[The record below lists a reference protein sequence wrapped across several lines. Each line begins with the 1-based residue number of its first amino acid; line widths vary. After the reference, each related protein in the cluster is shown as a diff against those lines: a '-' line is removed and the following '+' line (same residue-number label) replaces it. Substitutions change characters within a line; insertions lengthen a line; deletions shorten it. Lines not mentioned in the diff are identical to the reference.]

1 MTKAE
6 LQAKLNEK
14 GITYPNN
21 AKKAELEVLLNDGNN
36 NENQESFNDRPHK
49 NEKAESIEYV
59 KSLIEQMRAEGKSDD
74 IPKLEK
80 LIQLLDSKKY
90 GLVWEEHA
98 ELVEEE
104 MKTKIPVFVED
115 ESKKIHDNPDSE
127 DFNFLLEGDNLH
139 SLHLLEKTH
148 AGRIDVI
155 YIDPPYNT
163 GNKDFKYNDAFVDD
177 NDTFSHSK
185 WLSFMERRLRIARTL
200 LSDDGV
206 IFISIDDNEQSQLRM
221 LMNEIFGEGNFVG
234 TFFWNKTS
242 TPPALSKTI
251 RRKFEFVIS
260 YSNNRNS
267 LKLYGGQTDGGDV
280 PLLNNGNNLADLMVP
295 KEAIQFKLKDG
306 IYPAQKYDGIEL
318 LEEIEVKNN
327 YSLTDVKMRGKFKW
341 QQSMLDSEI
350 EKGTYLIVKTIKMS
364 VRFQRSETTVKI
376 PSDLL
381 SKDENGVST
390 NEQGKKDFQQLI
402 ENNDFD
408 YTKPVSL
415 IKYLSTMVT
424 HFNKNTIILDFFA
437 GSGTTGQAVT
447 ELNAEDG
454 GSRKFILAT
463 NNENNIAEEVTYER
477 MKRVSSGTEKYEAK
491 PLNLKYFKTDFV
503 VKEEFPDVSLEF
515 ELLKYITPLVELEF
529 AIDITN
535 PKVQIVLNEDQLE
548 NLIEKNEMISN
559 STLFM
564 HPDVFRDAEQNQILN
579 DLQIKV
585 QEIPNYFFGK
595 ELWSK

>member
-1 MTKAE
+1 M
-6 LQAKLNEK
+6 
-14 GITYPNN
+14 P
-21 AKKAELEVLLNDGNN
+21 
-36 NENQESFNDRPHK
+36 ENFNDRPHK
-49 NEKAESIEYV
+49 NEKADSIAYV
-59 KSLIEQMRAEGKSDD
+59 KGLIEQMRADGKSDD

-80 LIQLLDSKKY
+80 LIQLLNSKKY

-148 AGRIDVI
+148 AGKIDVI

-163 GNKDFKYNDAFVDD
+163 GKEFTYNDKVVDKTD
-177 NDTFSHSK
+177 GYSHSK
-185 WLSFMERRLRIARTL
+185 WLSFMERRLNIAQQL
-200 LSDDGV
+200 LSDSGA
-206 IFISIDDNEQSQLRM
+206 IFISIDDNEEGNLR
-221 LMNEIFGEGNFVG
+221 LLLDEIFGENNFI
-234 TFFWNKTS
+234 S
-242 TPPALSKTI
+242 
-251 RRKFEFVIS
+251 RFVIQS
-260 YSNNRNS
+260 NPRGSNASKYIAQTDEYLFMYSKNYQKLVVDGYQKTEENISEYNQEDDRGKYRLLGLRARGGEWRREQRPKMYYPIYVNPENGAVSLEKTNEYVIESLPKRPTGEESRWTWSKEKFLKESSLLVGRKVNRRGQENFYDVFRKDYLEKDGEEALTKPRSIWDEKEMNYQNGKES
-267 LKLYGGQTDGGDV
+267 LKSLGLIDKFDF
-280 PLLNNGNNLADLMVP
+280 P
-295 KEAIQFKLKDG
+295 K
-306 IYPAQKYDGIEL
+306 P
-318 LEEIEVKNN
+318 
-327 YSLTDVKMRGKFKW
+327 
-341 QQSMLDSEI
+341 
-350 EKGTYLIVKTIKMS
+350 TYLIKKVVTM
-364 VRFQRSETTVKI
+364 F
-376 PSDLL
+376 
-381 SKDENGVST
+381 KD
-390 NEQGKKDFQQLI
+390 
-402 ENNDFD
+402 
-408 YTKPVSL
+408 
-415 IKYLSTMVT
+415 
-424 HFNKNTIILDFFA
+424 KNLVIMDFFA

-447 ELNAEDG
+447 ELNTEDG

-491 PLNLKYFKTDFV
+491 PMNLKYFKTDFV
-503 VKEEFPDVSLEF
+503 VKEKFPDVSLEY

-548 NLIEKNEMISN
+548 ALIENNELISD

-564 HPDVFRDAEQNQILN
+564 HPDVFRDAEQNQILS

>member
-1 MTKAE
+1 M
-6 LQAKLNEK
+6 
-14 GITYPNN
+14 P
-21 AKKAELEVLLNDGNN
+21 
-36 NENQESFNDRPHK
+36 ENFNDRPHK
-49 NEKAESIEYV
+49 NEKADSIAYV
-59 KSLIEQMRAEGKSDD
+59 KGLIEQMRADGKSDD

-80 LIQLLDSKKY
+80 LIQLLNSKKY

-148 AGRIDVI
+148 AGKIDVI

-163 GNKDFKYNDAFVDD
+163 GKEFTYNDKVVDKTD
-177 NDTFSHSK
+177 GYSHSK
-185 WLSFMERRLRIARTL
+185 WLSFMERRLNIAQQL
-200 LSDDGV
+200 LSDSGA
-206 IFISIDDNEQSQLRM
+206 IFISIDDNEEGNLR
-221 LMNEIFGEGNFVG
+221 LLLDEIFGENNFI
-234 TFFWNKTS
+234 S
-242 TPPALSKTI
+242 
-251 RRKFEFVIS
+251 RFVIQS
-260 YSNNRNS
+260 NPRGSNASKHIAQTDEYLFMYSKNYQKLVVDGYQKTEENISEYNQEDDRGKYRLLGLRARGGEWRREQRPKMYYPIYVNPENGAVSLEKTNEYVIESLPKRPTGEESRWTWSKEKFLKESSLLVGRKVNRRGQENFYDVFRKDYLEKDGEEALTKPRSIWDEKEMNYQNGKES
-267 LKLYGGQTDGGDV
+267 LKSLGLIDKFDF
-280 PLLNNGNNLADLMVP
+280 P
-295 KEAIQFKLKDG
+295 K
-306 IYPAQKYDGIEL
+306 P
-318 LEEIEVKNN
+318 
-327 YSLTDVKMRGKFKW
+327 
-341 QQSMLDSEI
+341 
-350 EKGTYLIVKTIKMS
+350 TYLIKKVVTM
-364 VRFQRSETTVKI
+364 F
-376 PSDLL
+376 
-381 SKDENGVST
+381 KD
-390 NEQGKKDFQQLI
+390 
-402 ENNDFD
+402 
-408 YTKPVSL
+408 
-415 IKYLSTMVT
+415 
-424 HFNKNTIILDFFA
+424 KNLVIMDFFA

-447 ELNAEDG
+447 ELNTEDG

-491 PLNLKYFKTDFV
+491 PMNLKYFKTDFV
-503 VKEEFPDVSLEF
+503 VKEKFPDVSLEY

-548 NLIEKNEMISN
+548 ALIENNELISD

-564 HPDVFRDAEQNQILN
+564 HPDVFRDAEQNQILS

>member
-1 MTKAE
+1 M
-6 LQAKLNEK
+6 
-14 GITYPNN
+14 P
-21 AKKAELEVLLNDGNN
+21 
-36 NENQESFNDRPHK
+36 ENFNDRPHK
-49 NEKAESIEYV
+49 NEKADSIAYV
-59 KSLIEQMRAEGKSDD
+59 KGLIEQMRADGKSDD

-80 LIQLLDSKKY
+80 LIQLLNSKKY

-148 AGRIDVI
+148 AGKIDVI

-163 GNKDFKYNDAFVDD
+163 GKEFTYNDKVVDKTD
-177 NDTFSHSK
+177 GYSHSK
-185 WLSFMERRLRIARTL
+185 WLSFMERRLNIAQQL
-200 LSDDGV
+200 LSDSGA
-206 IFISIDDNEQSQLRM
+206 IFISIDDNEEGNLR
-221 LMNEIFGEGNFVG
+221 LLLDEIFGENNFI
-234 TFFWNKTS
+234 S
-242 TPPALSKTI
+242 
-251 RRKFEFVIS
+251 RFVIQS
-260 YSNNRNS
+260 NPRGSNASKHIAQTDEYLFMYSKNYQKLVVDGYQKTEENISEYNQEDDRGKYRLLGLRARNGEWRREQRPKMYYPIYVNPENGAVSLEKTNEYVIESLPKRPTGEESRWTWSKEKFLKESSLLVGRKVNRRGQENFYDVFRKDYLEKDGEEALTKPRSIWDEKEMNYQNGKES
-267 LKLYGGQTDGGDV
+267 LKSLGLIDKFDF
-280 PLLNNGNNLADLMVP
+280 P
-295 KEAIQFKLKDG
+295 K
-306 IYPAQKYDGIEL
+306 P
-318 LEEIEVKNN
+318 
-327 YSLTDVKMRGKFKW
+327 
-341 QQSMLDSEI
+341 
-350 EKGTYLIVKTIKMS
+350 TYLIKKVVTM
-364 VRFQRSETTVKI
+364 F
-376 PSDLL
+376 
-381 SKDENGVST
+381 KD
-390 NEQGKKDFQQLI
+390 
-402 ENNDFD
+402 
-408 YTKPVSL
+408 
-415 IKYLSTMVT
+415 
-424 HFNKNTIILDFFA
+424 KNLVIMDFFA

-447 ELNAEDG
+447 ELNTEDG

-491 PLNLKYFKTDFV
+491 PMNLKYFKTYFV
-503 VKEEFPDVSLEF
+503 VKEKFPDVSLEY

-548 NLIEKNEMISN
+548 ALIENNELISD

-564 HPDVFRDAEQNQILN
+564 HPDVFRDAEQNQILS

>member
-1 MTKAE
+1 M
-6 LQAKLNEK
+6 
-14 GITYPNN
+14 P
-21 AKKAELEVLLNDGNN
+21 
-36 NENQESFNDRPHK
+36 ENFNDRPHK
-49 NEKAESIEYV
+49 NEKADSIAYV
-59 KSLIEQMRAEGKSDD
+59 KGLIEQMRADGKSDD

-80 LIQLLDSKKY
+80 LIQLLNSKKY

-148 AGRIDVI
+148 AGKIDVI

-163 GNKDFKYNDAFVDD
+163 GKEFTYNDKVVDKTD
-177 NDTFSHSK
+177 GYSHSK
-185 WLSFMERRLRIARTL
+185 WLSFMERRLNIAQQL
-200 LSDDGV
+200 LSDSGA
-206 IFISIDDNEQSQLRM
+206 IFISIDDNEEGNLR
-221 LMNEIFGEGNFVG
+221 LLLDEIFGENNFI
-234 TFFWNKTS
+234 S
-242 TPPALSKTI
+242 
-251 RRKFEFVIS
+251 RFVIQS
-260 YSNNRNS
+260 NPRGSNASKHIAQTDEYLFMYSKNYQKLVVDGYQKTEENISEYNQEDDRGKYRLLGLRARGGEWRREQRPKMYYPIYVNPENGAVSLEKTNEYVIESLPKRPTGEESRWTWSKEKFLKESSLLVGRKVNRRGQENFYDVFRKDYLEKDGEEALTKPRSIWDEKEMNYQNGKES
-267 LKLYGGQTDGGDV
+267 LKSLGLIDKFDF
-280 PLLNNGNNLADLMVP
+280 P
-295 KEAIQFKLKDG
+295 K
-306 IYPAQKYDGIEL
+306 P
-318 LEEIEVKNN
+318 
-327 YSLTDVKMRGKFKW
+327 
-341 QQSMLDSEI
+341 
-350 EKGTYLIVKTIKMS
+350 TYLIKKVVTM
-364 VRFQRSETTVKI
+364 F
-376 PSDLL
+376 
-381 SKDENGVST
+381 KD
-390 NEQGKKDFQQLI
+390 
-402 ENNDFD
+402 
-408 YTKPVSL
+408 
-415 IKYLSTMVT
+415 
-424 HFNKNTIILDFFA
+424 KNLVIMDFFA

-447 ELNAEDG
+447 ELNTEDG

-491 PLNLKYFKTDFV
+491 PMNLKYFKTYFV
-503 VKEEFPDVSLEF
+503 VKEKFPDVSLEY

-548 NLIEKNEMISN
+548 ALIENNELISD

-564 HPDVFRDAEQNQILN
+564 HPDVFRDAEQNQILS

>member
-1 MTKAE
+1 M
-6 LQAKLNEK
+6 
-14 GITYPNN
+14 P
-21 AKKAELEVLLNDGNN
+21 
-36 NENQESFNDRPHK
+36 ENFNDRPHK
-49 NEKAESIEYV
+49 NEKADSIAYV
-59 KSLIEQMRAEGKSDD
+59 KGLIEQMRADGKSDD

-80 LIQLLDSKKY
+80 LIQLLNSKKY

-148 AGRIDVI
+148 AGKIDVI

-163 GNKDFKYNDAFVDD
+163 GKEFTYNDKVVDKTD
-177 NDTFSHSK
+177 GYSHSK
-185 WLSFMERRLRIARTL
+185 WLSFMERRLNIAQQL
-200 LSDDGV
+200 LSDSGA
-206 IFISIDDNEQSQLRM
+206 IFISIDDNEEGNLR
-221 LMNEIFGEGNFVG
+221 LLLDEIFGENNFI
-234 TFFWNKTS
+234 S
-242 TPPALSKTI
+242 
-251 RRKFEFVIS
+251 RFVIQS
-260 YSNNRNS
+260 NPRGSNASKHIAQTGEYLFMYSKNYQKLVVDGYQKTEENISEYNQEDDRGKYRLLGLRARGGEWRREQRPKMYYPIYVNPENGAVSLEKTNEYVIESLPKRPTGEESRWTWSKEKFLKESSLLVGRKVNRRGQENFYDVFRKDYLEKDGEEALTKPRSIWDEKEMNYQNGKES
-267 LKLYGGQTDGGDV
+267 LKSLGLIDKFDF
-280 PLLNNGNNLADLMVP
+280 P
-295 KEAIQFKLKDG
+295 K
-306 IYPAQKYDGIEL
+306 P
-318 LEEIEVKNN
+318 
-327 YSLTDVKMRGKFKW
+327 
-341 QQSMLDSEI
+341 
-350 EKGTYLIVKTIKMS
+350 TYLIKKVVTM
-364 VRFQRSETTVKI
+364 F
-376 PSDLL
+376 
-381 SKDENGVST
+381 KD
-390 NEQGKKDFQQLI
+390 
-402 ENNDFD
+402 
-408 YTKPVSL
+408 
-415 IKYLSTMVT
+415 
-424 HFNKNTIILDFFA
+424 KNLVIMDFFA

-447 ELNAEDG
+447 ELNTEDG

-491 PLNLKYFKTDFV
+491 PMNLKYFKTYFV
-503 VKEEFPDVSLEF
+503 VKEKFPDVSLEY

-548 NLIEKNEMISN
+548 ALIENNELISD

-564 HPDVFRDAEQNQILN
+564 HPDVFRDAEQNQILS